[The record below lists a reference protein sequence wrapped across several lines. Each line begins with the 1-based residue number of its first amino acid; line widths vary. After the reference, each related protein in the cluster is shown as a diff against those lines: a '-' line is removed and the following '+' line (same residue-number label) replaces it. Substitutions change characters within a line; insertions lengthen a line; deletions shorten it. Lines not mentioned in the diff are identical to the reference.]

1 MAGYIIGQV
10 DVTDAAGF
18 EEYRKLVGPTVE
30 QYGGSYVVRGA
41 DTETVEGDWD
51 PKRLVIIRFDSV
63 ARAKEWYYSP
73 EYEGPKAL
81 RHRAANTQLTFVEGA

>member
-1 MAGYIIGQV
+1 MPPIITPSLERTSTPPTPGVRLGSAG
-10 DVTDAAGF
+10 
-18 EEYRKLVGPTVE
+18 
-30 QYGGSYVVRGA
+30 GGWLERGGA
-41 DTETVEGDWD
+41 TETVEGDWD
-51 PKRLVIIRFDSV
+51 PKRLVIIRFDTV